1 MEFALPLRSRRRR
14 RTAIIAS
21 VPLDDHQ
28 MGELLK
34 AFGAAPVYSYESVK
48 QGVARIAGL
57 SDSEA
62 DDAVAAWVEIWGGT
76 IQKHTDRAWEITLPE
91 TSVAAIQQLP
101 APPPE

>member
-1 MEFALPLRSRRRR
+1 M
-14 RTAIIAS
+14 IAS

-34 AFGAAPVYSYESVK
+34 GFGAGPLYSYESVK
-48 QGVARIAGL
+48 QGVTRLTSL
-57 SDSEA
+57 SDSDA
-62 DDAVAAWVEIWGGT
+62 DAALGAWVETWGGT

-91 TSVAAIQQLP
+91 TSVAAIRQFA

>member
-1 MEFALPLRSRRRR
+1 M
-14 RTAIIAS
+14 IAS

-48 QGVARIAGL
+48 KGVMRLADL
-57 SDSEA
+57 SGSEA
-62 DDAVAAWVEIWGGT
+62 DAALAAWLELWGGT
-76 IQKHTDRAWEITLPE
+76 IQKHTDQGWEITLPE

>member
-1 MEFALPLRSRRRR
+1 M
-14 RTAIIAS
+14 AS
-21 VPLDDHQ
+21 MPLDDHQ

-34 AFGAAPVYSYESVK
+34 RFGAAPVYSYESVK
-48 QGVARIAGL
+48 QGVTRLGGL

-62 DDAVAAWVEIWGGT
+62 EAGLAAWVELWGGT

-91 TSVAAIQQLP
+91 TSVAEIQDLP

>member
-1 MEFALPLRSRRRR
+1 MN
-14 RTAIIAS
+14 AS

-28 MGELLK
+28 MAELFQG
-34 AFGAAPVYSYESVK
+34 FGAAPVYSYESLKEAVTDFT
-48 QGVARIAGL
+48 GL

-62 DDAVAAWVEIWGGT
+62 DAALAEWLELWGGT

-91 TSVAAIQQLP
+91 TSVAAIRQLP

>member
-1 MEFALPLRSRRRR
+1 M
-14 RTAIIAS
+14 IAG

-28 MGELLK
+28 MGELLEG
-34 AFGAAPVYSYESVK
+34 FGAAPVYSYESVK
-48 QGVARIAGL
+48 EGVARFAGL

-62 DDAVAAWVEIWGGT
+62 DAALAVWVELWGGT

-91 TSVAAIQQLP
+91 TSVAAILQLP